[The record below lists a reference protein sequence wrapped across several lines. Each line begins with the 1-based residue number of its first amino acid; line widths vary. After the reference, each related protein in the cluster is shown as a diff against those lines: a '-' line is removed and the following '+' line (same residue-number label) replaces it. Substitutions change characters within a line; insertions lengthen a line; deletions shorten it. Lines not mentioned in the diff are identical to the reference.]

1 MSLLCRWANPNC
13 KFRLVDGRI
22 SIRWETSYFQGPG
35 PSVLSS
41 GSVLNVSHGGRTQ
54 SEARLNLVRYLGLL
68 YHNKTFTYF

>member
-1 MSLLCRWANPNC
+1 MDSLRWSDFR
-13 KFRLVDGRI
+13 KVRLVDGRI

-41 GSVLNVSHGGRTQ
+41 GSVLKVSHGRRTQ
-54 SEARLNLVRYLGLL
+54 PEARLNLVRYLGLL

>member
-22 SIRWETSYFQGPG
+22 SIRWETSNFQGPG
-35 PSVLSS
+35 PVLSS
-41 GSVLNVSHGGRTQ
+41 GSVLKVSHGRRTQ
-54 SEARLNLVRYLGLL
+54 PEARLNLVRYLGLL